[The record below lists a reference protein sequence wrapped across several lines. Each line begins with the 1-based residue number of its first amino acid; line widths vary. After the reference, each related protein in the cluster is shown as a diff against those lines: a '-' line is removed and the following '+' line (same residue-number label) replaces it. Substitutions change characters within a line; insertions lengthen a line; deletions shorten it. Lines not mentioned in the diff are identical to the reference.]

1 LYESQVENKS
11 EGELKSIKRQLS
23 EHVILDFQKLSQMSH
38 SKNTA
43 PKLSKRHKLIIIR
56 LLAAFESV
64 KDIVNHLKVHY
75 DQTVTE
81 RLIYWYE
88 ENRQEEIEKEREELN
103 NQLQAIPI
111 ANKFKRLQIRDKLL
125 NMLMKNLENNI
136 GKEGK
141 DPLIINRI
149 LDSVHKEM
157 EPFRTTL
164 TSPTEQLGFIALEE
178 KPGYKFVTNYLKTL
192 SDEEI
197 KKFSKIT
204 TRKSVLE
211 ELAKTEGEFK
221 EFLKEIENKR
231 RNMKLHEGTL

>member
-1 LYESQVENKS
+1 MYESQVENKS
-11 EGELKSIKRQLS
+11 EGELKCIKRQLS

-157 EPFRTTL
+157 EPFETTV
-164 TSPTEQLGFIALEE
+164 TEQLGSLPLVE
-178 KPGYKFVTNYLKTL
+178 KPEYKVVTNFLRTL
-192 SDEEI
+192 SGEEFT
-197 KKFSKIT
+197 KFSKIT

-211 ELAKTEGEFK
+211 ELAKTKGEFK